1 MVTEHIKESSGALFT
16 RPDSVMASADAEQA
30 VARALRRWHP
40 PDAASARKV
49 MGQLAREFEDDEM
62 PDEFWHAASSKQFR
76 DFFIWGHDH
85 DFGHG
90 AMRSGAMGA
99 RHVEIT
105 TEAIR
110 TGFLPPDLN
119 GRKVLDIGCWSGGDV
134 LVLSGLG
141 AEVTAT
147 EEHPRSAASAAR
159 LLELVG
165 CPATV
170 REMSVYR
177 DDPALRQTFDIVYC
191 SGVLYHVTDPVL
203 LLRICF
209 CYLRPGGRLII
220 ETKADT
226 ESRDS
231 VCHYSGTAIKGWNFY
246 APSELALARW
256 FLDAGFAAGDIQVH
270 TRPMKR
276 FLACGIKRGAAEL
289 PETAGFSRPGSWL
302 EGVH

>member
-1 MVTEHIKESSGALFT
+1 MVTEHVRESSGTLFT
-16 RPDSVMASADAEQA
+16 RPGNAMPAADAA
-30 VARALRRWHP
+30 RVVAQALRRWRL
-40 PDAASARKV
+40 PDAAAARRA
-49 MGQLAREFEDDEM
+49 MGQLAREFQDDAM
-62 PDEFWHAASSKQFR
+62 PDDFWHEASSKQFR
-76 DFFIWGHDH
+76 EFFIWGHDH

-90 AMRSGAMGA
+90 VTRGGAMGT

-105 TEAIR
+105 TEAIQ
-110 TGFLPPDLN
+110 TGFLPPDL
-119 GRKVLDIGCWSGGDV
+119 GGQKVLDIGCWSGGDV

-141 AEVTAT
+141 AAVTAT

-165 CPATV
+165 CSATV

-177 DDPALRQTFDIVYC
+177 DDPALRQAFDIVYC

-226 ESRDS
+226 ESQDS
-231 VCHYSGTAIKGWNFY
+231 TCHYSGTAIKGWNFY

-256 FLDAGFAAGDIQVH
+256 FLDAGFQAGDISIH

-276 FLACGIKRGAAEL
+276 FLACGIKREAAAL